1 MEKRS
6 LSRVLF
12 NTKAIVRCRG
22 TELDGEV
29 ENVSLNGMYIRTQQ
43 KIPIGEMVEITMH
56 LAGDTSSL
64 SINLE
69 GKVIRSAE
77 GGIGLMYQKVDLDSF
92 IHLRNIVSYNSV
104 DSDRVMDEFL
114 QFIKKNISKSKQSP

>member
-12 NTKAIVRCRG
+12 GTKAVIMYRG
-22 TELDGEV
+22 AEVDGEV
-29 ENVSLNGMYIRTQQ
+29 ENLSLNGMFIKTQQ
-43 KIPIGEMVEITMH
+43 KIPDGEVVEITIH

-64 SINLE
+64 SIDLE
-69 GKVIRSAE
+69 GKVIREAE
-77 GGIGLMYQKVDLDSF
+77 NGIGLMYQKVDLDSF

-104 DSDRVMDEFL
+104 DSESVMEEFL
-114 QFIKKNISKSKQSP
+114 QFIKKNITESKEPL

>member
-12 NTKAIVRCRG
+12 GTKAVIRYRG
-22 TELDGEV
+22 TEFEGDV
-29 ENVSLNGMYIRTQQ
+29 ENLSLNGMFIKTQQ
-43 KIPIGEMVEITMH
+43 EIPDGEVVEITIH

-64 SINLE
+64 SINIE
-69 GKVIRSAE
+69 GKVIRDDE
-77 GGIGLMYQKVDLDSF
+77 KGIGLMYQKVDLDSF

-104 DSDRVMDEFL
+104 DSESVMEEFL
-114 QFIKKNISKSKQSP
+114 QFIKKDIAESKKTP